1 MHTTKDTQKQIL
13 KFIQQKI
20 ETDEMWAEAFTK
32 LITLDEPDQNGAIWD
47 LLESAND
54 SIRWD
59 ELFAKNPEKSQAIAD
74 AALQSMKERDA
85 KKAQHRGQI
94 EVPETTRES
103 RTAHPNKEETPILIT
118 QDTKKQILK
127 FIQNKIETD
136 EMWAE
141 AFTKLITLDEPDQ
154 NGAAWR
160 MLESIEDSI
169 RWDKSFAEHPEVID
183 LLIEKSRKSMD
194 EREKKKAERRAK
206 NSVKAG

>member
-1 MHTTKDTQKQIL
+1 MHITQHTQK
-13 KFIQQKI
+13 
-20 ETDEMWAEAFTK
+20 E
-32 LITLDEPDQNGAIWD
+32 
-47 LLESAND
+47 
-54 SIRWD
+54 
-59 ELFAKNPEKSQAIAD
+59 
-74 AALQSMKERDA
+74 
-85 KKAQHRGQI
+85 
-94 EVPETTRES
+94 
-103 RTAHPNKEETPILIT
+103 
-118 QDTKKQILK
+118 ILK

>member
-1 MHTTKDTQKQIL
+1 MH
-13 KFIQQKI
+13 
-20 ETDEMWAEAFTK
+20 
-32 LITLDEPDQNGAIWD
+32 
-47 LLESAND
+47 
-54 SIRWD
+54 
-59 ELFAKNPEKSQAIAD
+59 
-74 AALQSMKERDA
+74 
-85 KKAQHRGQI
+85 
-94 EVPETTRES
+94 
-103 RTAHPNKEETPILIT
+103 IT
-118 QDTKKQILK
+118 QDTQNQILK

-206 NSVKAG
+206 NSGKAG

>member
-1 MHTTKDTQKQIL
+1 M
-13 KFIQQKI
+13 
-20 ETDEMWAEAFTK
+20 
-32 LITLDEPDQNGAIWD
+32 P
-47 LLESAND
+47 
-54 SIRWD
+54 
-59 ELFAKNPEKSQAIAD
+59 
-74 AALQSMKERDA
+74 
-85 KKAQHRGQI
+85 
-94 EVPETTRES
+94 
-103 RTAHPNKEETPILIT
+103 IT
-118 QDTKKQILK
+118 QDTQTQILK

-183 LLIEKSRKSMD
+183 LLIEKSRKSMA

-206 NSVKAG
+206 NSGKAG